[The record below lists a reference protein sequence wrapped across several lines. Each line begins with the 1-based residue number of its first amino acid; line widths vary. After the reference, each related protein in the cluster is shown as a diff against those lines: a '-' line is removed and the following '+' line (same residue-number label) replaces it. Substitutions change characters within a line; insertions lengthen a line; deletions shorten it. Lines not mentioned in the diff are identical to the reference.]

1 MLETLII
8 IYIAICAAMIAF
20 DCIFMLVMSIRARM
34 GKVDIEKI
42 KSRIAFQLE
51 IISEKKPICEK
62 YIEKLKK
69 ELKNPTKLH
78 HYDDALTSL
87 AECIADGRFAL
98 SHAEKDEDGVKIPL
112 RAEEGKR
119 YFEKYL
125 HAIAPAV
132 LSLERDYR
140 KQNAIVH
147 TYYVLFLRKHRALRY
162 ADTTGIAAHLK
173 DFLEEGDIHACEQV
187 LQSIYTIGD
196 PHLTIEA
203 LKIIDKRDIFVHPKI
218 ISDGL
223 CAYGGETFAMHTLLL
238 DRLSEYSVDM
248 QVNILNYLR
257 FSPGAHCERI
267 FALLTDEKTDDE
279 VKFSCIRYFGKYR
292 YMKAYFVLADFA
304 KNEKGLKKEFCLV
317 SLTALRNY
325 PGEDTLALLRENL
338 RSPNW
343 YIRYNAAESLNAL
356 GVDYGEFVDIFD
368 GKDRFSR
375 EILQFQFDR
384 RYVKNKEE
392 IYI

>member
-1 MLETLII
+1 
-8 IYIAICAAMIAF
+8 
-20 DCIFMLVMSIRARM
+20 
-34 GKVDIEKI
+34 
-42 KSRIAFQLE
+42 
-51 IISEKKPICEK
+51 
-62 YIEKLKK
+62 
-69 ELKNPTKLH
+69 
-78 HYDDALTSL
+78 
-87 AECIADGRFAL
+87 
-98 SHAEKDEDGVKIPL
+98 
-112 RAEEGKR
+112 
-119 YFEKYL
+119 
-125 HAIAPAV
+125 
-132 LSLERDYR
+132 
-140 KQNAIVH
+140 
-147 TYYVLFLRKHRALRY
+147 
-162 ADTTGIAAHLK
+162 
-173 DFLEEGDIHACEQV
+173 
-187 LQSIYTIGD
+187 
-196 PHLTIEA
+196 
-203 LKIIDKRDIFVHPKI
+203 
-218 ISDGL
+218 
-223 CAYGGETFAMHTLLL
+223 MHTLLL

-257 FSPGAHCERI
+257 FSSGAHCERI